1 MLKAIT
7 PVGPLIQ
14 SVQIPPNKMYFQ
26 KAHNTC
32 KCLQNTYAVLE
43 ESFGS

>member
-14 SVQIPPNKMYFQ
+14 SVQIPSVTNKMYFLDIINQ
-26 KAHNTC
+26 K
-32 KCLQNTYAVLE
+32 
-43 ESFGS
+43 